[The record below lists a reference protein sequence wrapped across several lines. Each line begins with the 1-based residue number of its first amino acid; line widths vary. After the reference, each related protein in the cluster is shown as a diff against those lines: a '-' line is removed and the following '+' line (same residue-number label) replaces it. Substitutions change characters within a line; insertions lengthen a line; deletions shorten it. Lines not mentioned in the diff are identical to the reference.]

1 MQMRSTS
8 RLCLLFGT
16 FIPTMLSAQ
25 RNAPRGVAQNGA
37 TTFDSTR
44 YAAAPRDLRGLR
56 WRLVGPFRG
65 GRAVAVV
72 GDPTKRNVFYFG
84 SVNGGVWKTTNGG
97 SSWSNLTDGK
107 SSISS
112 VGAIAIAPSDPN
124 VIYVG
129 GGESDLREDWTY
141 GDGMYR
147 STDAGQTWTHLGL
160 DDAQHIARIVVD
172 PRDPDRVIVAAMGHA
187 SGKNT
192 TRGVYR

>member
-1 MQMRSTS
+1 MRRILTV
-8 RLCLLFGT
+8 LAFLVAAEPLA
-16 FIPTMLSAQ
+16 AQ
-25 RNAPRGVAQNGA
+25 A
-37 TTFDSTR
+37 FDSTR
-44 YAAAPRDLRGLR
+44 YARAPQELRGLR

-112 VGAIAIAPSDPN
+112 VGAIAIAPSDAN

-141 GDGMYR
+141 GEGMYR
-147 STDAGQTWTHLGL
+147 
-160 DDAQHIARIVVD
+160 
-172 PRDPDRVIVAAMGHA
+172 P
-187 SGKNT
+187 
-192 TRGVYR
+192 